1 MDDDR
6 GSTLLLAIGLCDRRG
21 ENGVVRCRA
30 PVTPV
35 NESSRVV
42 HNSHVI
48 HVMLPTAN
56 ASRAANHM
64 YAYLRPSPTVGLRS
78 PWVVKAPPANTYI
91 RICYFRHCICE
102 FGHVEQ
108 TIKHVCAIFIYK
120 CARTRGPEMCLA
132 TTTSYR
138 CSCICST
145 VHMFVLHFSVIHMMH
160 IRAGHTQHDSNGQTY
175 GMCFIGSSGV
185 SAR

>member
-1 MDDDR
+1 MYIRCVSGQVRLDDYR

-21 ENGVVRCRA
+21 ETGVVRCRA
-30 PVTPV
+30 LVTPV

-48 HVMLPTAN
+48 HVMLPTAK

-64 YAYLRPSPTVGLRS
+64 YAYVRPSPTVGLRS
-78 PWVVKAPPANTYI
+78 PWVVNAPHANTYI
-91 RICYFRHCICE
+91 RICCFRHCICE

-108 TIKHVCAIFIYK
+108 TIQYVCAICIYK

-138 CSCICST
+138 CSYICST
-145 VHMFVLHFSVIHMMH
+145 VHMFCITLIY
-160 IRAGHTQHDSNGQTY
+160 HTH
-175 GMCFIGSSGV
+175 
-185 SAR
+185 AAH